1 MPGLGGYEKKE
12 TTLLAGE
19 SVLFRTDLAQG
30 EFAKGNPEPCKG
42 YFSPQEDV
50 TLNNPLLPSRAW
62 VGAAR

>member
-1 MPGLGGYEKKE
+1 MAAVDDLDE
-12 TTLLAGE
+12 
-19 SVLFRTDLAQG
+19 VLEQFHLAQG

-62 VGAAR
+62 VRAAR